1 MRYKYFYLKL
11 LNMIAVLVLLALYGM
26 AVQIMYRDRQI
37 AELQTRVN
45 QLEGEKQDIIEAID
59 RELGADTADPGKT
72 GKKEEEAE
80 GSGLA
85 DGTYTGSG
93 QGFGGQ
99 IVTEVTVEDSRITNI
114 EITESEGEDPA
125 YLKTASEI
133 IDEILEKQS
142 VEIDTVSGATFSS
155 GGILEAV
162 GAALKEAEK

>member
-11 LNMIAVLVLLALYGM
+11 LNMIAVLVLLAGYAM
-26 AVQIMYRDRQI
+26 AVQIMDRDRQI
-37 AELQTRVN
+37 SELQTRVN

-59 RELGADTADPGKT
+59 RELGTGTADPGKT
-72 GKKEEEAE
+72 GKKQEEAE
-80 GSGLA
+80 EAGLT

-99 IVTEVTVEDSRITNI
+99 IVTEITIQDNRITNI

-125 YLKTASEI
+125 YLNTARDI
-133 IDEILEKQS
+133 IDVILEKQS